1 MMITE
6 SIIEDIAE
14 KIKKFMMKAKIIL
27 IGRVENG
34 NPVDWSFDS
43 FTTIPALTAS
53 GAGILYY
60 GYTVEELEQI
70 WKMSSN

>member
-1 MMITE
+1 MIFKE
-6 SIIEDIAE
+6 LIIEEIAE
-14 KIKKFMMKAKIIL
+14 KIKTLMMKAKIIL

-60 GYTVEELEQI
+60 GYTVEELENI